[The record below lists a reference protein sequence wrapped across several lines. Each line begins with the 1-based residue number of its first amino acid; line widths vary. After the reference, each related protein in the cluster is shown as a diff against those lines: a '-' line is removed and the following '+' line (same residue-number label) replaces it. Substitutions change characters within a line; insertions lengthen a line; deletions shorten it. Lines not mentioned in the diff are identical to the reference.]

1 MSKHV
6 KRTKR
11 GRRLRRRLFWTL
23 VVLGLLLLALGA
35 TLVQA
40 LGAAADAARRVERRL
55 GPFPARRSVR
65 TESR

>member
-40 LGAAADAARRVERRL
+40 LGAAADAVRRRRAPA
-55 GPFPARRSVR
+55 GPVPG
-65 TESR
+65 

>member
-11 GRRLRRRLFWTL
+11 DRRLRRRLFWTL

-40 LGAAADAARRVERRL
+40 LGAAGDAVQRLERRL
-55 GPFPARRSVR
+55 VPFPARRSVR
-65 TESR
+65 TGSQ

>member
-11 GRRLRRRLFWTL
+11 GRRFRRRLFWTL

-35 TLVQA
+35 TVVQA
-40 LGAAADAARRVERRL
+40 TGAAGDAVRRVERRL
-55 GPFPARRSVR
+55 APFPARRSVR